1 MDASPSNAYPG
12 EPVDLARL
20 VRKIVQGRHFA
31 GPAICVMVQ
40 VPETPVWVLGDSE
53 NLERIINVL
62 LNLARKQALA
72 QRLVELILDV
82 DGDTSTVRLRLRPL
96 DDELVANELKA
107 LETLCAPFGCS
118 FESDAEGPALRLP
131 VQQELAPV
139 EADVPAPT
147 AGGEHHRI
155 LVIEDNRDGSATL
168 RRLLELAGHEVQ
180 VAYTG
185 LEGLRLAE
193 SWRPD
198 YVLCDIGLPE
208 LDGYHVADEL
218 RRKPRTASAHLI
230 AITGYGS
237 PEDHERSRRHGFER
251 HFTKPVDPMMLL
263 SLLANSA

>member
-1 MDASPSNAYPG
+1 MDASPSNAFPG

-20 VRKIVQGRHFA
+20 VRNTVQGRHFHR
-31 GPAICVMVQ
+31 PHYCVMVQ
-40 VPETPVWVLGDSE
+40 VPETPVWVLADLP

-62 LNLARKQALA
+62 LNLACRQALA
-72 QRLVELILDV
+72 QPVVELLLDL
-82 DGDTSTVRLRLRPL
+82 DPGTSTVRLHLRPL
-96 DDELVANELKA
+96 DGELVATELKA
-107 LETLCAPFGCS
+107 LETLCAPFGGS
-118 FESDAEGPALRLP
+118 FESDSEGTALRLP
-131 VQQELAPV
+131 VQQESAPV
-139 EADVPAPT
+139 EADVSAPT

-168 RRLLELAGHEVQ
+168 RRLLELAGHEVE

-218 RRKPRTASAHLI
+218 RRKPRTAAAHLI

-237 PEDHERSRRHGFER
+237 PEDRERSRRHGFER

>member
-1 MDASPSNAYPG
+1 MDESPSEAFPG

-20 VRKIVQGRHFA
+20 VRNTVQARHFHR
-31 GPAICVMVQ
+31 PRYCVMVQ
-40 VPETPVWVLGDSE
+40 VPETPVWVLGDSP

-62 LNLARKQALA
+62 LNLACKQAIA
-72 QRLVELILDV
+72 HRVVELLLELDP
-82 DGDTSTVRLRLRPL
+82 DTSTVRLRLRPL
-96 DDELVANELKA
+96 NGKLVAAELKA
-107 LETLCAPFGCS
+107 LEALCAPFGGK
-118 FESDAEGPALRLP
+118 FESDSEGPALRLS
-131 VQQELAPV
+131 VQVELAPV
-139 EADVPAPT
+139 ESATAPPD
-147 AGGEHHRI
+147 AAGEHHRI

-218 RRKPRTASAHLI
+218 RRKPRTAAAHLI

-237 PEDHERSRRHGFER
+237 PEDRERSRRHGFER
-251 HFTKPVDPMMLL
+251 HFTKPVDPMVLL
-263 SLLANSA
+263 SVLANSA